1 MKAVELTFNLSFCKI
16 KVISGI
22 IDGGTAHMKKIIFN
36 IEYLSNVYHK
46 NLAVISVES
55 ESLNWNALLLQIKEV
70 IEPILTSEFNQNKLF
85 FDLDGQ
91 LTPFDAYTINQHAGN
106 DGAAIYY
113 LDIVSLNNAKHL
125 PVNCKSKNGGDIV
138 FDIFPKE
145 QPHRFL
151 PHTMA
156 SCGGQ
161 TIRIAFKD
169 TVTILG
175 KQHFTGNN
183 APNEQI
189 AIRFVES
196 NKDYFIAEW
205 DRIVESQFH

>member
-1 MKAVELTFNLSFCKI
+1 MI
-16 KVISGI
+16 KNNF
-22 IDGGTAHMKKIIFN
+22 K
-36 IEYLSNVYHK
+36 IEYLNNICHK
-46 NLAVISVES
+46 NIAVISVES
-55 ESLNWNALLLQIKEV
+55 ESLNWNSLLLQIKEV
-70 IEPILTSEFNQNKLF
+70 IEPIITSEFNQNKIF

-91 LTPFDAYTINQHAGN
+91 LTSFDAYPINQHAGN
-106 DGAAIYY
+106 NGAVIYY
-113 LDIVSLNNAKHL
+113 LDIVALNNAKHL

-175 KQHFTGNN
+175 NQHFTGNN
-183 APNEQI
+183 APNEKI
-189 AIRFVES
+189 AIHFVDQ
-196 NKDYFIAEW
+196 NRDYFMAEW
-205 DRIVESQFH
+205 NRIVEDQYR